1 MKVIVVG
8 AGVAG
13 LTTAWSLARRHHDVV
28 VIDRLSG
35 PGLESSRGSAGQL
48 CYSFLY
54 PFADPALLKTAIIGL
69 TQAHGPLKVS
79 FPPSMLTLQ
88 FLTMALDY
96 ALQPGLFDDN
106 RAAMLTLAQF
116 SRTQMQRIDQEL
128 GLAYDQAQLGLMELA
143 SSPEREQQ
151 LRKKVALLEQL
162 NIEHQWLNAE
172 QARQQEPGLVGRAA
186 LHGAMFLPR
195 DGTGDSQ
202 LFCREL
208 AQACAARGV
217 ELRYQTEVTGWDAH
231 RGRISGLR
239 VRDFSAHQDQHEEG
253 STGYLRADQV
263 VLAAGCAVRPLAQ
276 QLGLSIP
283 IYPVKGYALT
293 APILDSETAPQSTLL
308 DDQCKLAISRLGD
321 RVRITGFMTLEGQRR
336 HLREAR
342 LNVLRSGFQRRFPS
356 GADLKLAKAW
366 AGFRPM
372 LPDGPP
378 ALGRVAAFDNLV
390 LNAGHGTFGWTL
402 AAGCA
407 EVVADLID
415 EKTPPLDLT
424 AFKADRFMP

>member
-8 AGVAG
+8 AGVVG
-13 LTTAWSLARRHHDVV
+13 LTTAWSLARRQHDVV
-28 VIDRLSG
+28 VVDRLSG
-35 PGLESSRGSAGQL
+35 PGLETSRASAGQL

-54 PFADPALLKTAIIGL
+54 PFADPDLLKTAIKGL
-69 TQAHGPLKVS
+69 LKAEGPLKIT

-88 FLTMALDY
+88 FLIMTLDY
-96 ALQPGLFDDN
+96 VLRPGLFNTN
-106 RAAMLTLAQF
+106 RAAMLKLAQY
-116 SRTQMQRIDQEL
+116 SRSQMQRIDQEL
-128 GLAYDQAQLGLMELA
+128 ALSYNQAQLGLIELA

-162 NIEHQWLNAE
+162 NIDHQWLNAE
-172 QARQQEPGLVGRAA
+172 QVRQQEPGLIGRTA
-186 LHGAMFLPR
+186 LHGGMLLPR
-195 DGTGDSQ
+195 DGTGDSH

-208 AQACAARGV
+208 AQACQARGV
-217 ELRYQTEVTGWDAH
+217 ELRYHTEVTGWDAH

-239 VRDFSAHQDQHEEG
+239 VRDFSAHQEQHEEG
-253 STGYLRADQV
+253 STGYISADQV
-263 VLAAGCAVRPLAQ
+263 VLAAGCAVRSLAQ

-283 IYPVKGYALT
+283 VYPVKGYALT
-293 APILDSETAPQSTLL
+293 APILDPETAPQSTLL
-308 DDQCKLAISRLGD
+308 DDQCKLAISRLGE
-321 RVRITGFMTLEGQRR
+321 RVRISGFMTLEGYRR
-336 HLREAR
+336 HLREPR
-342 LNVLRSGFQRRFPS
+342 LSVLRAGFQARFPS

-378 ALGRVAAFDNLV
+378 ALGRVSAFDNLL

-407 EVVADLID
+407 EVVADLLD
-415 EKTPPLDLT
+415 EKIPQLDLT
-424 AFKADRFMP
+424 AFRADRFMP